1 MSEGQ
6 ATEGS
11 GSAEASA
18 PLGGLGSQAG
28 ITESNPTDNK
38 PIDWRTSI
46 ASDDIR
52 NSPTISGLQAA
63 SAQEAIDKLAGMT
76 VNAQKMIGVEKIPKL
91 KEDASPEDR
100 LNYMREHFGVP
111 AEKDA
116 YDFGIGDDA
125 PDDAKEVAEL
135 FKDMAFSN
143 GLNSDQAKSVYEKL
157 GEFFESKS
165 TGAQEAQ
172 TAQIEQGLAQLREN
186 LGDRFESHLK
196 QANAAAD
203 RLGGEELAQFLTDN
217 PAVSNNPAI
226 INAFQKAASMMMEDA
241 PAGLNSSYA
250 AGKGGEAS
258 IQQFENSAEWKT
270 LLSKMLSNDA
280 TPAEQSEYNRMLEQ
294 RNLLYENAFR

>member
-6 ATEGS
+6 ATDGS
-11 GSAEASA
+11 GSAPASA

-28 ITESNPTDNK
+28 ITESQPTNDK

-46 ASDDIR
+46 SSDEIR

-63 SAQEAIDKLAGMT
+63 TAQEAIDKLASIT

-116 YDFGIGDDA
+116 YDFGLGEDA
-125 PDDAKEVAEL
+125 PDDAKEVAQL
-135 FKDMAFSN
+135 FQDMAFDN
-143 GLNSDQAKSVYEKL
+143 GLNKDQAKAVYDKL
-157 GEFFESKS
+157 GEFFEGKS
-165 TGAQEAQ
+165 NAAKEAQEAQ
-172 TAQIEQGLAQLREN
+172 ITEGLNQLRES
-186 LGDRFESHLK
+186 LGERFESHLK

-203 RLGGEELAQFLTDN
+203 RLGGEELAKFLADN

-250 AGKGGEAS
+250 TGKGGEAA
-258 IQQFENSAEWKT
+258 IQQFENSPEWKG
-270 LLSKMLSNDA
+270 LMRKMLNNSA
-280 TPAEQSEYNRMLEQ
+280 TPAEQNEYNRMLEQ